1 MTPARL
7 VGNTYY
13 YNDDQSAD
21 AAVHQLM
28 AGVSDEQLAAMS
40 ARVAPMLSRQADAD
54 RVALRREAVCA
65 RWDAGE
71 AVAGSD
77 PYFSGA
83 FQ

>member
-21 AAVHQLM
+21 AAVHQLI
-28 AGVSDEQLAAMS
+28 AGVSDEQPAVMS

-54 RVALRREAVCA
+54 RVALRQEQMQAMWERYEDEA
-65 RWDAGE
+65 AG
-71 AVAGSD
+71 D

-83 FQ
+83 YS